1 VQERPGA
8 GCHDVVLS
16 NAREGKTKNRPK
28 RPKSV
33 KQGAQLRVQNLHL
46 PEHDYEIIDT
56 ESGATETVQRDKK
69 KQMGSF
75 KTHHRVMK
83 KK

>member
-1 VQERPGA
+1 
-8 GCHDVVLS
+8 
-16 NAREGKTKNRPK
+16 
-28 RPKSV
+28 V

-69 KQMGSF
+69 KANGIFQDTSQSDEEEIEDE
-75 KTHHRVMK
+75 
-83 KK
+83 

>member
-1 VQERPGA
+1 MM
-8 GCHDVVLS
+8 
-16 NAREGKTKNRPK
+16 
-28 RPKSV
+28 
-33 KQGAQLRVQNLHL
+33 KQGAELRVQNLHL

-56 ESGATETVQRDKK
+56 EFGAAETVQRDKK
-69 KQMGSF
+69 NQMGSF